1 MVVLESSILISR
13 MPKQKQEDAATVTL
27 AFLDLSGPREIKA
40 VWKGS
45 VTLPCAYA
53 PVEDL
58 VQQTLTWSVV
68 HDQSSGTIFR
78 RDGSEDHVLLSE
90 YRARVSVPKD
100 TPGNVSLVILNL
112 EVTDRGT
119 YTCQVTWR
127 ASNNSLIAKE
137 ITTKVEVVKVAATK
151 PIIRAGELGL
161 TVPAGASTSLTC
173 EASGSPPISY
183 RWFRSIPGGKVPLQ
197 SNGAELVWDN
207 LRPSDSGMYFCEAAN
222 RAGAGVAQQ
231 SDAVE
236 LTVTDLPT
244 TTATLRKD
252 VGTPGRHHLITD
264 LPTTVTAVTSESGV
278 GHPEKN
284 YTTQDF
290 QRTGLPLHLVILIAV
305 VCGAVVFLVIFLI
318 TCIRKP
324 KDALLDLSGVHQVKG
339 TWMGSTT
346 LPCTYVPSEG
356 FTEQALSW
364 SVERD
369 SSTSTIFRRDDSGDH
384 IFLSN
389 FRDRIS
395 IPKHSPGNVSL
406 VIEKLEMPDSGHYT
420 CKVIWRSTNNTL
432 ITREVTTTV
441 KIVKVAATKPIIR
454 AGELGLTVPAGAST
468 SLTCEAS
475 GSPPISY
482 RWFRSIPGGKVPLQ
496 SNGAELV
503 WDNLRPSDS
512 GMYFCEAANR
522 AGAGV
527 AQQSD
532 AVELTVTDLL
542 PTTLVSRMDTAPEG
556 PVPDTGV
563 TALEAEVEVPV
574 KCLHKETCNA
584 EASNDT
590 FTVKDR
596 KSPEY
601 ENLVTAMESEYET
614 EGI

>member
-1 MVVLESSILISR
+1 M
-13 MPKQKQEDAATVTL
+13 
-27 AFLDLSGPREIKA
+27 G
-40 VWKGS
+40 
-45 VTLPCAYA
+45 
-53 PVEDL
+53 
-58 VQQTLTWSVV
+58 
-68 HDQSSGTIFR
+68 
-78 RDGSEDHVLLSE
+78 
-90 YRARVSVPKD
+90 
-100 TPGNVSLVILNL
+100 
-112 EVTDRGT
+112 EV
-119 YTCQVTWR
+119 
-127 ASNNSLIAKE
+127 
-137 ITTKVEVVKVAATK
+137 
-151 PIIRAGELGL
+151 
-161 TVPAGASTSLTC
+161 
-173 EASGSPPISY
+173 
-183 RWFRSIPGGKVPLQ
+183 
-197 SNGAELVWDN
+197 
-207 LRPSDSGMYFCEAAN
+207 
-222 RAGAGVAQQ
+222 
-231 SDAVE
+231 
-236 LTVTDLPT
+236 
-244 TTATLRKD
+244 
-252 VGTPGRHHLITD
+252 GRI
-264 LPTTVTAVTSESGV
+264 
-278 GHPEKN
+278 
-284 YTTQDF
+284 
-290 QRTGLPLHLVILIAV
+290 
-305 VCGAVVFLVIFLI
+305 VVFVMTFIS
-318 TCIRKP
+318 CN
-324 KDALLDLSGVHQVKG
+324 ALLDLSGVHQVKG

-346 LPCTYVPSEG
+346 LPCTYMPSEG

-389 FRDRIS
+389 FRDRVS

-406 VIEKLEMPDSGHYT
+406 IIEKLEMPDSGHYT

-432 ITREVTTTV
+432 ITREVTTIV

-496 SNGAELV
+496 SSGAELV
-503 WDNLRPSDS
+503 WDNLQPSDS

-532 AVELTVTDLL
+532 AVELTVTADLL

-556 PVPDTGV
+556 PVPDTGGAPAPLLYGPALGGAALAALGAVAMALRWRRRRKEDPLYEVSFHSTAGV